1 MSETHKKSAVKTEEK
16 KNEVD
21 VFFPKGGTVKLP
33 SIKEP
38 LTVKKFTWG
47 KEAILGKMLGQLL
60 KEINLGDFQNL
71 TENNIK
77 GDPQI
82 VVTTFLP
89 LLQNA
94 PETVTKIVATILDKE
109 EKWVNDS
116 LDSEDIIEVLVPFF
130 IGAFRKYQNMASNVS
145 RKFPKR

>member
-1 MSETHKKSAVKTEEK
+1 MSETHKKSKEEK

-21 VFFPKGGTVKLP
+21 VFFPKGGKVTLP
-33 SIKEP
+33 SCKEP

-47 KEAILGKMLGQLL
+47 KEAKLGRMLGQLL
-60 KEINLGDFQNL
+60 KEINLGDFQKL
-71 TENNIK
+71 TETNIK

-82 VVTTFLP
+82 VVNTFLP

-94 PETVTKIVATILDKE
+94 PETVTSMVAIILDKE
-109 EKWVNDS
+109 VQWVNDT

-130 IGAFRKYQNMASNVS
+130 IGAFRKYQNLAGSVS
-145 RKFPKR
+145 RKFPKQ